1 MLPPASSPGLSGMF
15 EEVFGPSG
23 VHLTPNDF
31 AIGQEKDREDENCSL
46 GFRSGTTN

>member
-15 EEVFGPSG
+15 EEVIGPSG

-31 AIGQEKDREDENCSL
+31 AIGQEKDHEDENRSL